1 MGEQELPPAVSVQ
14 VTPLLE
20 ESFCTVALSV
30 TADDPAVMVEI
41 GFVMLT
47 EIAGAGVTVIFSV
60 AEAEV
65 SATEV
70 AVTMTSVL
78 DETEA
83 GAL

>member
-1 MGEQELPPAVSVQ
+1 VGEQELPPAVSVQ

-70 AVTMTSVL
+70 AVTVTSVL

>member
-1 MGEQELPPAVSVQ
+1 MGEQELPPAVRVQ

>member
-1 MGEQELPPAVSVQ
+1 
-14 VTPLLE
+14 
-20 ESFCTVALSV
+20 VALSV

-70 AVTMTSVL
+70 AVTVTSVL